1 MPSPESPILEFNP
14 LGPSLVQPVQIVAAD
29 NAATEIFNRV
39 TSTTDNRAHKIQVQN
54 CGTNAIKYRL
64 NGTCSAAEFHGVLA
78 AGTAEDDG
86 LGGILNLNLDRG
98 ITTIS
103 LFHGAAYRAAVLKM

>member
-1 MPSPESPILEFNP
+1 MSPESPIQEVNP
-14 LGPSLVQPVQIVAAD
+14 LGPSLVAAHQIVAAD
-29 NAATEIFNRV
+29 NAASEIYNRDSV
-39 TSTTDNRAHKIQVQN
+39 STDARHRKIQIQN
-54 CGTNAIKYRL
+54 CGTTPIKYML
-64 NGTCSAAEFHGVLA
+64 NNTCSADVFHGVLA

-98 ITTIS
+98 IRIIS